1 MWTPEELPPKK
12 MENLSTSFENQF
24 GTQTAV
30 FPFIHHC
37 DTPLMWGERVWLAVV
52 VKGQFSAARFFQTN
66 LETGFTVTDMDLC
79 DCTF

>member
-1 MWTPEELPPKK
+1 M
-12 MENLSTSFENQF
+12 
-24 GTQTAV
+24 

-66 LETGFTVTDMDLC
+66 LETGLQTWICVTVHFNITAEKKGK
-79 DCTF
+79 